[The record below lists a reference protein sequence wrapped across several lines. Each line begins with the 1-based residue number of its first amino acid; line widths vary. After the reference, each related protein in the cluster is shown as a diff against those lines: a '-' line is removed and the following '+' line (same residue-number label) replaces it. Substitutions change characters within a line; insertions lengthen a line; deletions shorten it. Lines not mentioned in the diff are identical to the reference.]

1 MNDNDRLNQ
10 LNSQVA
16 AAEAE
21 IRFLDLQSKILVRQ
35 EKELTRKQRTRRLCT
50 RGAMLETFL
59 KRPGDFTDAEVM
71 ELLILAF
78 DNPSV
83 QARLND
89 ILSRLAREDIRGK
102 YDPV

>member
-21 IRFLDLQSKILVRQ
+21 IRFLDHQSKILARQ
-35 EKELTRKQRTRRLCT
+35 EKELTRRQRTRRLCT

-59 KRPGDFTDAEVM
+59 KRPGDFTDDEVM
-71 ELLILAF
+71 ELLVLAF
-78 DNPSV
+78 DSPPV
-83 QARLND
+83 QKLLNS
-89 ILSRLAREDIRGK
+89 ILARLAREDDCNRYGL
-102 YDPV
+102 V